1 MKYYIRRK
9 SDNILVA
16 IRYKG
21 EGEAREIVNYLNEVD
36 QKNEYYYTA
45 E

>member
-9 SDNILVA
+9 PDGYLVA

-21 EGEAREIVNYLNEVD
+21 KDEAQAIVDYLNSVD
-36 QKNEYYYTA
+36 AKNEYYY
-45 E
+45 EYS

>member
-9 SDNILVA
+9 GDDYLVA

-21 EGEAREIVNYLNEVD
+21 EGEAIEIVNYLNAVD
-36 QKNEYYYTA
+36 SKNEYYY
-45 E
+45 ESK